1 MNIKYYKL
9 FIFFILKSTTILVA
23 QNSININISIPENV
37 NAGTE
42 FNINVEIQK
51 TNVNGFAKLE
61 LFLPVGFKSNVNET
75 AGSTVINQGQ
85 LLKFIW
91 VELPEKNKFNIVISI
106 TVDSRIYG
114 YKEIYG
120 NFHYLLNKERK
131 KYPIAVVPLNILN
144 ENIKPNIDLTSEIKI
159 NKKVLPEKINNQKT
173 IYRVQIAASKRR
185 IPKEILQELYSVTTT
200 IKEENIDSWYKYTV
214 GDFANKED
222 ADIFRLSCGVS
233 GAFVLTY
240 ENGQRVK

>member
-1 MNIKYYKL
+1 MNIKYYLL
-9 FIFFILKSTTILVA
+9 FIFFILKGITVLVA
-23 QNSININISIPENV
+23 QNPIVINISIPENV
-37 NAGTE
+37 NAGSE
-42 FNINVEIQK
+42 FNVNIDVQK
-51 TNVNGFAKLE
+51 NSVNGFAKLE
-61 LFLPVGFKSNVNET
+61 LYLPVGFKPKVNET

-106 TVDSRIYG
+106 SVDSRIYG

-144 ENIKPNIDLTSEIKI
+144 ENIKPVIDLSSDIVL

-173 IYRVQIAASKRR
+173 VYRVQIAANKRR
-185 IPKEILQELYSVTTT
+185 IVKEILQELYSVTTA
-200 IKEENIDSWYKYTV
+200 IKEENIDGWYKYTV
-214 GDFANKED
+214 GDFATKED

-233 GAFVLTY
+233 GAFVLKY
-240 ENGQRVK
+240 ENGQRIK